1 MKDLDQLFKNA
12 LENHT
17 ELPSPKLWEV
27 IDERLNTLDSQPIKR
42 KKSGYFYLRWGAVAA
57 TVALIATVLWPS
69 LTPEFES
76 NENSGLSVEPS
87 VETQP
92 TQKEEGG
99 SVSPNLDPS
108 VKTAR
113 SPSVSPQNNAMAA
126 INRAPSN
133 TVCLAKKTVL
143 INPLP
148 SASSPT
154 LKTYAV
160 ADLKF
165 RDESPSLDVQDF
177 AWTSISRAEEQIG
190 HWIGI
195 TAKRA
200 SQITGNTIK
209 QGVVNWSSART
220 TVDHTIAALP
230 TIKTPKD

>member
-12 LENHT
+12 LEKHT
-17 ELPSPKLWEV
+17 ELPSPKLWEA
-27 IDERLNTLDSQPIKR
+27 IDKRLNTLDSQPTKR
-42 KKSGYFYLRWGAVAA
+42 KTLRHFYLRWGAVAA
-57 TVALIATVLWPS
+57 TVALIATILWPS
-69 LTPEFES
+69 HAPEFES

-92 TQKEEGG
+92 TQMEEGG

-108 VKTAR
+108 VKTAL
-113 SPSVSPQNNAMAA
+113 SPSVSPQNNTMAA
-126 INRAPSN
+126 INRTPSN
-133 TVCLAKKTVL
+133 TVCLVKKTVL
-143 INPLP
+143 INPP
-148 SASSPT
+148 SASSPK

>member
-17 ELPSPKLWEV
+17 ELPSPKLWEA
-27 IDERLNTLDSQPIKR
+27 IDERLNTLDSQPTKP
-42 KKSGYFYLRWGAVAA
+42 KTLHHFYLRWGAVAA

-69 LTPEFES
+69 HTPEFES
-76 NENSGLSVEPS
+76 NESSGLSVEPS

-92 TQKEEGG
+92 TQMEEGG
-99 SVSPNLDPS
+99 YVSPNLDPS
-108 VKTAR
+108 VKTAL

-126 INRAPSN
+126 IIRAPSN
-133 TVCLAKKTVL
+133 TVRLAKKTVL
-143 INPLP
+143 INPP
-148 SASSPT
+148 CASSPT

-165 RDESPSLDVQDF
+165 RDESPSLDMQDF
-177 AWTSISRAEEQIG
+177 AWTSIIRAEEQIG

-230 TIKTPKD
+230 TFKTPKD

>member
-17 ELPSPKLWEV
+17 ELPSPKLWEA
-27 IDERLNTLDSQPIKR
+27 IDERLNTLDSQPTKR
-42 KKSGYFYLRWGAVAA
+42 KTLRHFYLRWGAVAA

-92 TQKEEGG
+92 TQMEEGG

-143 INPLP
+143 INPP

>member
-17 ELPSPKLWEV
+17 ELPSPKLWEA
-27 IDERLNTLDSQPIKR
+27 IDERLNTLDSQPTKR
-42 KKSGYFYLRWGAVAA
+42 KTLRHLYLRWGAVAA

-69 LTPEFES
+69 HAPEFES

-92 TQKEEGG
+92 TQMEEGG

-108 VKTAR
+108 VKTAL
-113 SPSVSPQNNAMAA
+113 SPSVSPQNNTMAA
-126 INRAPSN
+126 INRTPSN
-133 TVCLAKKTVL
+133 KVRLAKKPVL
-143 INPLP
+143 FNPP

-165 RDESPSLDVQDF
+165 RDEFPSLDMQDF
-177 AWTSISRAEEQIG
+177 AWTSISRAEEQMG

-209 QGVVNWSSART
+209 QGVVNWSSARA

-230 TIKTPKD
+230 TFKTPKD